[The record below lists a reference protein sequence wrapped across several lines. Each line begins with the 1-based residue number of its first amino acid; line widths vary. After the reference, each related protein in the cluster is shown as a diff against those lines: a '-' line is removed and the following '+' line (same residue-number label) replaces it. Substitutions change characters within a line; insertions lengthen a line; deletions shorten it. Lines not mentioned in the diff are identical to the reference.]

1 MGDKKVLAILDSHSL
16 IHRAYFA
23 LPPLSSTKGEPTNA
37 VYGFTMMLQRLL
49 EEQKPD
55 YVVAAF
61 DKAAPTFRHVEF
73 AEYKANRKQ
82 TPDDLRPQI
91 PLVKEIVQAYRIP
104 IHEVEGFE
112 ADDVIGTI
120 ARKAEEAGLEV
131 LIFTGDRD
139 SLQLVSP
146 HVKAILTRKG
156 ITELEVYD
164 EGAVRE
170 KLGVTPSEWIDVK
183 ALMGDASDNI
193 PGVPGIGQKTAQKL
207 IQEYGSVENLLENLD
222 KLTGKQRELLAAYR
236 DQALLSKRLATI
248 VCDAPVDFQPEGL
261 SPINPEKRALYE
273 LFQRFE
279 FRGPL
284 KKLLDENPDLGA
296 ALRAEAQHRRPAKE
310 PVAGPITGSST
321 APAKTQP
328 GEVTEQAFQGSLF
341 GAGGE
346 TVSSEVVFSEER
358 GYKGKDYTVVATV
371 AGFMAVID
379 EIAAGGR
386 FGMSLWLDGPN
397 PLVAQIRGIALCP
410 EVGKGYFLPVESQK
424 APGRRMEGA
433 LQPGAVVE
441 GLERLF
447 AVKKSLVGHDL
458 KAVWLALQGLGVKG
472 LEITGEDF
480 DVMVASYLA
489 HPTANDHSLQAICLA
504 YLGYPLP
511 GQPEALDGGGMGA
524 GDDIQAVAG
533 YFCLQAD
540 LCLQLR
546 GVLEPRLVEDGM
558 EKLFR
563 EMEMPLV
570 PVLAKM
576 EARGVAIDVQ
586 RLRVMAA
593 ELEKRAAELTEEI
606 YRLAG
611 EPFNI
616 NSPRQLG
623 AILFEKL
630 KLPAGKKLK
639 TGFST
644 SAGVL
649 EELAEEHGIVAKILD
664 YRQVVKLKSTYVDA
678 LPSLINPGTGRVH
691 TTFNQTVTAT
701 GRLSSTNPNL
711 QNIPIRTEEGI
722 KIREA
727 FVPGPA
733 GYLLISADYSQI
745 ELRVL
750 AHISQDP
757 LLMEAFRSDQDIHTR
772 TAAEVFGISPEEVTP
787 QMRSGAKA
795 INFGIVYGI
804 SSFGLAKGTG
814 ITRQAAQQYID
825 NYFERYAG
833 VRAYIDAIVKKARE
847 DGFVTTIF
855 NRRRYL
861 PDLHSRNWAMRSF
874 AERTAMNTPIQGSA
888 ADIIKMAMLAVEEK
902 LIEGRFATRMILQV
916 HDELVFE
923 APAGEVEKVAG
934 VIRRT
939 MEEAVPLTVPLK
951 VDVKVG
957 PNWRDVRKI

>member
-1 MGDKKVLAILDSHSL
+1 M
-16 IHRAYFA
+16 
-23 LPPLSSTKGEPTNA
+23 
-37 VYGFTMMLQRLL
+37 
-49 EEQKPD
+49 
-55 YVVAAF
+55 
-61 DKAAPTFRHVEF
+61 
-73 AEYKANRKQ
+73 
-82 TPDDLRPQI
+82 
-91 PLVKEIVQAYRIP
+91 
-104 IHEVEGFE
+104 
-112 ADDVIGTI
+112 
-120 ARKAEEAGLEV
+120 
-131 LIFTGDRD
+131 
-139 SLQLVSP
+139 QLVSP
-146 HVKAILTRKG
+146 QVKAVLTRKG
-156 ITELEVYD
+156 ITELEAYD
-164 EGAVRE
+164 EEAVKE
-170 KLGVTPSEWIDVK
+170 KLGVTPCEWIDMK

-207 IQEYGSVENLLENLD
+207 IQEFGSVENLLENLD
-222 KLTGKQRELLAAYR
+222 KLTPKQRELLGAHR

-248 VCDAPVDFQPEGL
+248 VCDAPVDFEPGDL
-261 SPINPEKRALYE
+261 APVDPEKRALYE

-284 KKLLDENPDLGA
+284 KKLLSESPELGA
-296 ALRAEAQHRRPAKE
+296 ALRAEAQHRGAAKPAD
-310 PVAGPITGSST
+310 T
-321 APAKTQP
+321 AERAVQPEGQP
-328 GEVTEQAFQGSLF
+328 GETTGPALQGNLF
-341 GAGGE
+341 DAGGE
-346 TVSSEVVFSEER
+346 AVSHPGGAPSGAVSPETGSQHAVAMGARDYRVVE
-358 GYKGKDYTVVATV
+358 TA
-371 AGFMAVID
+371 AQLAAIID
-379 EIAAGGR
+379 EMAGSDEMAENAR
-386 FGMSLWLDGPN
+386 FGMAVWLDGPD
-397 PLVAQIRGIALCP
+397 PLVAGIRGVALCP
-410 EVGKGYFLPVESQK
+410 EVGKGYFLPVKSGQLPEQGEEK
-424 APGRRMEGA
+424 GFEPRHVA
-433 LQPGAVVE
+433 E
-441 GLERLF
+441 GLERFL
-447 AVKKSLVGHDL
+447 AGKKSLVGHDL
-458 KAVWLALQGLGVKG
+458 KAISLALQGLGVKG
-472 LEITGEDF
+472 LEITGGDF

-489 HPTANDHSLQAICLA
+489 HPTANDHSLHAICLV
-504 YLGYPLP
+504 YLGYPMP
-511 GQPEALDGGGMGA
+511 DMPEILRPVRGGRRANAQKAGGDGRDDGRIGGGD
-524 GDDIQAVAG
+524 GDGSGRHEGDSDRAAAE

-546 GVLEPRLVEDGM
+546 SVLEPRLKEDGM
-558 EKLFR
+558 EKLFK

-586 RLRVMAA
+586 RLKAMAV

-616 NSPRQLG
+616 NSPRQLA

-649 EELAEEHGIVAKILD
+649 EELAEEHEIVAKILD

-678 LPSLINPGTGRVH
+678 LPSLINPKTGRVH

-727 FVPGPA
+727 FVPGRP
-733 GYLLISADYSQI
+733 GEVLIGADYSQI

-772 TAAEVFGISPEEVTP
+772 TAAEVFGIAPEEVTP
-787 QMRSGAKA
+787 AMRSGAKA

-804 SSFGLAKGTG
+804 SSFGLAKGAG

-825 NYFERYAG
+825 GYFERYAG
-833 VRAYIDAIVKKARE
+833 VRAYLDNTVKKARE

-861 PDLHSRNWAMRSF
+861 PDLHSRNWAVRSF

-888 ADIIKMAMLAVEEK
+888 ADIIKMAMLAVEK
-902 LIEGRFATRMILQV
+902 RLDEGGFATRMILQV

-923 APAGEVEKVAG
+923 APAGEVERVAG
-934 VIRRT
+934 VIRAT
-939 MEEAVPLTVPLK
+939 MQEAVPLSVPLK

-957 PNWRDVRKI
+957 PNWRDVQKIDVTEI